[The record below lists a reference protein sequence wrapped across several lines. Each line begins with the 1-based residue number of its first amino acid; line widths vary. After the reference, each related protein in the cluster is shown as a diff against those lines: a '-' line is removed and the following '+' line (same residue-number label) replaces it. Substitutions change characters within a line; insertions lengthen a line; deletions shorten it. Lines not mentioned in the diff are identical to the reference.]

1 MTTEHLHTQINRYFD
16 GDLSVAEEKYLLGL
30 LLDHQ
35 GEDPLVD
42 EALSV
47 MSWTHLQPER
57 MTETKPAH
65 RNRKRSLKSFAGP
78 MTGIAADMALIA
90 CVAVS
95 VFHLRQ
101 SEPQCYAYIDGRY
114 ISDPDEV
121 KDLIETQIGEMSL
134 ASRQTSDEAIAELEE
149 IAMIISSQTTKIE

>member
-78 MTGIAADMALIA
+78 MTGIAAMALIA

-101 SEPQCYAYIDGRY
+101 SESQCYAYIDGRY

>member
-16 GDLSVAEEKYLLGL
+16 GDLCVAEEKYLLGL

-47 MSWTHLQPER
+47 MSWTHLQRER
-57 MTETKPAH
+57 MAETKPAH
-65 RNRKRSLKSFAGP
+65 RNRKRSLRSFAGP
-78 MTGIAADMALIA
+78 MTGIAVAIALIA

-101 SEPQCYAYIDGRY
+101 SESQCYAYIDGRY